1 MTAKGKRKADD
12 EASSS
17 KKASPGTKQEEA
29 ADEASPSKTIDKGGD
44 TIVNPRRWRVLREG
58 EVQHGP
64 VIYW

>member
-12 EASSS
+12 EASPS
-17 KKASPGTKQEEA
+17 KKASPDKKQEA
-29 ADEASPSKTIDKGGD
+29 ADEASPSKTTDKGGD

-58 EVQHGP
+58 EVQQGP